1 MNPLA
6 VSVSVSALVFG
17 GAWLGLHLHRILPE
31 RHLSAETHEV
41 IRLGTGTVS
50 VLASLV
56 LGLLI
61 ATANTSF
68 NGIETAV
75 RAYSAEMI
83 LLDETLRDYGD
94 AAIAPRRLLR
104 DYTVLLLRKVWPKEG
119 GSAFIQEGKETG
131 ALLEHV
137 RDSIRALKPVD
148 DDQHWLKDEALQA
161 STSLL
166 SQRWLMIQRGEPSV
180 RPIVTTVLVAWM
192 VAIFISFGLRAP
204 RNATVYAAFAVCA
217 LAIGSSIFIILAF
230 DSPFAGAMRISN
242 QPVRTALAHMLPTDQ
257 EPEPCSQPAR
267 PCGQSSGGMTAPPSY
282 TMAEPVGLAPTSPIK
297 PPRQQ
302 E

>member
-1 MNPLA
+1 MNPLV
-6 VSVSVSALVFG
+6 VSVSVSAIVFG
-17 GAWLGLHLHRILPE
+17 GACLGLHLHRVLPE
-31 RHLSAETHEV
+31 RHLSAETHNV
-41 IRLGTGTVS
+41 IRLGTGMVS

-94 AAIAPRRLLR
+94 AAMVPRRLLR
-104 DYTVLLLRKVWPKEG
+104 DYTVLLLRNVWPKEG
-119 GSAFIQEGKETG
+119 GSAFIQEGKDTG
-131 ALLEHV
+131 ALLEHM
-137 RDSIRALKPVD
+137 RDSSRGLKPVD
-148 DDQHWLKDEALQA
+148 DGQRWLMDQGLQA

-166 SQRWLMIQRGEPSV
+166 SQRWLMIERGGPSI
-180 RPIVTTVLVAWM
+180 RPIVTAILVAWM

-204 RNATVYAAFAVCA
+204 RNAIVYAAFAICA

-230 DSPFAGAMRISN
+230 DSPFVGAKQISS
-242 QPVRTALAHMLPTDQ
+242 QPVRAALAHMLPTDQ
-257 EPEPCSQPAR
+257 
-267 PCGQSSGGMTAPPSY
+267 
-282 TMAEPVGLAPTSPIK
+282 
-297 PPRQQ
+297 
-302 E
+302 